1 MSASSDAAGAGACTL
16 RPLAPAEVAT
26 LIDWA
31 ADEGWNPG
39 LDDADAFHAADPGGF
54 IGAFVDD
61 RLVAGISAV
70 AYDAAFGFIG
80 LYLCRHDRRGRGY
93 GKAVWDA
100 GIARL
105 GDRTIG
111 LDGVD
116 AQRDNYV
123 RKGFAPAYRTV
134 RYSGRPRPPVAAG
147 GLGGPRAAPASDDEA
162 IVPVDAAI
170 VAAILAFDRSGF
182 PAPRAAFVER
192 WTSAPR
198 VALAWRRSDAV
209 AGYGVLRACRSGWK
223 VGPLFA
229 ADTNGA
235 IALLAA
241 LSARAGPAGEIHLDV
256 PQPNEA
262 FVRYLTGA
270 GFVPGFETTRMYR
283 GPRPA
288 VGAATVF
295 AVTTL
300 ELG

>member
-147 GLGGPRAAPASDDEA
+147 GLACTDGRASQRRRSDRA
-162 IVPVDAAI
+162 RGRG
-170 VAAILAFDRSGF
+170 DRRCDPHVRPERISG
-182 PAPRAAFVER
+182 APRRVRRTLDIGAA
-192 WTSAPR
+192 

-229 ADTNGA
+229 TDTNGA